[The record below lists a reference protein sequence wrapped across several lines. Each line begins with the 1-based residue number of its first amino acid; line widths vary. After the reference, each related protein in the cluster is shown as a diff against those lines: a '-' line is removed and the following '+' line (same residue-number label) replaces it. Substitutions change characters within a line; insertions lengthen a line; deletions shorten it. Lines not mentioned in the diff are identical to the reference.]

1 MVQKTV
7 LQVRRRKNID
17 GHVNG
22 TIVQKGLRQ
31 DATQCARHITKK
43 FQLSQR
49 NNDTEQGAADL
60 ASFSESA
67 QRAVAREEPCVW
79 EHESAQRVVAREE
92 PGVQEHE
99 SAQQA
104 AARATTENNTT
115 VLYDMLDASVE
126 TRQFVDLQCAG
137 EGADD
142 GQPSNSSLS

>member
-1 MVQKTV
+1 MCEAHYKE
-7 LQVRRRKNID
+7 
-17 GHVNG
+17 
-22 TIVQKGLRQ
+22 
-31 DATQCARHITKK
+31 

-49 NNDTEQGAADL
+49 NNNMEQGAADL

-79 EHESAQRVVAREE
+79 EHELAQRAVAREE
-92 PGVQEHE
+92 PGVWEHK

-115 VLYDMLDASVE
+115 VLHDVLDASLE
-126 TRQFVDLQCAG
+126 TRRFVDLQCAA